1 MSNIIESISTGV
13 SSVCSKLKR
22 NVPVVVGVYFAVV
35 IAHFACSNLYPT
47 LCCNMS
53 VWGFVM
59 SPFMAVTP
67 HCEALRWVIHYT
79 GGQIR
84 NVWIWLGGYLVLY
97 FGNIITPFILNFRN
111 ISTRT
116 LVEGTENEPVIEGTT
131 NEPVIDGT
139 ANEPVVEGNGNDG
152 LSKRKTRSRE

>member
-84 NVWIWLGGYLVLY
+84 NVWMWLGGYLVLY
-97 FGNIITPFILNFRN
+97 FGNNITPFILNFRN
-111 ISTRT
+111 NSTPT
-116 LVEGTENEPVIEGTT
+116 TIMNEHVVDGGANEPVVEGTA
-131 NEPVIDGT
+131 D
-139 ANEPVVEGNGNDG
+139 EPVVEGNGNEG
-152 LSKRKTRSRE
+152 LYKRKTRSRE